1 MGSTDW
7 LIISLSI
14 TRINA
19 LLTGVSL
26 SIATAVLKYIM
37 SFFCQSFYRIDK
49 KYSVIITVLLAR
61 WDVDENLTSSYFM
74 LMIGP

>member
-26 SIATAVLKYIM
+26 SIATANL
-37 SFFCQSFYRIDK
+37 QSRLLFQIG
-49 KYSVIITVLLAR
+49 YSVVN
-61 WDVDENLTSSYFM
+61 NLRVFGNFVASLRF
-74 LMIGP
+74 